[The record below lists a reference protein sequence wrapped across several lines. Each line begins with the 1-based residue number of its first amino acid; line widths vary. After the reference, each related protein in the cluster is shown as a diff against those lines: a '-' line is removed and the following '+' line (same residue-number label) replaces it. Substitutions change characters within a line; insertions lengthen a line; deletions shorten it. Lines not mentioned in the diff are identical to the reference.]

1 MARVLPDQPGETNL
15 GRHWMSIALSRD
27 HKPDDKD
34 ESLRILAAGGRVE
47 AY

>member
-1 MARVLPDQPGETNL
+1 MARMLSDNPGDKNS

-27 HKPDDKD
+27 HKPDDRD
-34 ESLRILAAGGRVE
+34 ESIRILKQGGRVQ